1 MVETLLEVR
10 QLSKTFRYRTGWFHR
25 QTVEAVKPLSFT
37 LRERQTLAIIGENG
51 SGKSTLAKML
61 AGMVEPTSGEL
72 LIDDHPLTFG
82 DYSYR
87 SQKIRMIFQDPSTS
101 LNPRQRI
108 SQILDFP
115 LRLNTDLD
123 AEARQQQ
130 SIDTLRMVGLLPD
143 HVSYYPHMLAPGQKQ
158 RLGLA
163 RALILRPKVIVC
175 DEALASLDMSMR
187 SQLIN
192 LMLELQEKMGLT
204 YLFISHNLSVVK
216 HVSNK
221 IAVMYLGKI
230 MEVASYRDIFLEP
243 HHPYTK
249 ALLSA
254 IPIPKAHLNR
264 ERIILE
270 GDITSPVNP
279 PAGCRFASRCW
290 KCKEI
295 CKQQSPELRKV
306 GNSVVAC
313 HFAEED

>member
-61 AGMVEPTSGEL
+61 AGMVEPTSGEV

-123 AEARQQQ
+123 AEARQKQI
-130 SIDTLRMVGLLPD
+130 IDTLRMVGLLPD

-163 RALILRPKVIVC
+163 RALLHNSPVYLF
-175 DEALASLDMSMR
+175 DEATSNIDAESEDDIMSAIRAMR
-187 SQLIN
+187 GKRTVIL
-192 LMLELQEKMGLT
+192 
-204 YLFISHNLSVVK
+204 ISHRLANVMDCDTIYTFAAGHVVEQGS
-216 HVSNK
+216 HAQLLAAGGEYSRLYN
-221 IAVMYLGKI
+221 AQR
-230 MEVASYRDIFLEP
+230 ALEQ
-243 HHPYTK
+243 YGQK
-249 ALLSA
+249 G
-254 IPIPKAHLNR
+254 
-264 ERIILE
+264 E
-270 GDITSPVNP
+270 
-279 PAGCRFASRCW
+279 
-290 KCKEI
+290 
-295 CKQQSPELRKV
+295 
-306 GNSVVAC
+306 
-313 HFAEED
+313 